1 MTKAT
6 TADLIR
12 KAQGKGMKVIPWTVN
27 DLPAMQR
34 LLEAGA
40 DGIISDYP
48 NLFQQLNASGIQQ
61 QL

>member
-1 MTKAT
+1 MIKTIS
-6 TADLIR
+6 ADLIP

-27 DLPAMQR
+27 DLPAMRQ

-40 DGIISDYP
+40 DGNTSDHP
-48 NLFQQLNASGIQQ
+48 NLFQQLKTSDIQQ